1 MTSLTSYLLVILI
14 VLIILLTITYTTDYI
29 TLPSMPKLFTK
40 YDDESSSSD
49 IEHEKKHKHRPQ
61 QVNQV
66 KQVNQVQQQF
76 QTQQQ
81 FQSQT
86 NPNNFLIETNES
98 DNINN
103 KLFSGIDDFQM
114 TETTGNAIADAL
126 RDI

>member
-29 TLPSMPKLFTK
+29 SLPKLFYK
-40 YDDESSSSD
+40 EESSSCSN
-49 IEHEKKHKHRPQ
+49 IEHEKKHNLKTS
-61 QVNQV
+61 NSDI
-66 KQVNQVQQQF
+66 K
-76 QTQQQ
+76 
-81 FQSQT
+81 
-86 NPNNFLIETNES
+86 NFLIETNES

-126 RDI
+126 RNI